1 MTIFS
6 LVAVLYRM
14 KNPTSLWNKL
24 VPDKDKDK
32 DKEKEQELQVVY
44 RYVWFRGFRSRC
56 EERRL
61 IFVKCGCESGKPCLV
76 QHSGQ
81 TLSMRKGIKGA
92 KGLAPISRTNSFFA
106 ENLRNNR
113 CLAEYA
119 KDMLGKRS

>member
-44 RYVWFRGFRSRC
+44 RYV
-56 EERRL
+56 
-61 IFVKCGCESGKPCLV
+61 
-76 QHSGQ
+76 
-81 TLSMRKGIKGA
+81 
-92 KGLAPISRTNSFFA
+92 
-106 ENLRNNR
+106 
-113 CLAEYA
+113 
-119 KDMLGKRS
+119 

>member
-32 DKEKEQELQVVY
+32 EKEQELQVVY
-44 RYVWFRGFRSRC
+44 RYVWLRGFRSRC

-61 IFVKCGCESGKPCLV
+61 IFV
-76 QHSGQ
+76 
-81 TLSMRKGIKGA
+81 
-92 KGLAPISRTNSFFA
+92 
-106 ENLRNNR
+106 
-113 CLAEYA
+113 
-119 KDMLGKRS
+119 

>member
-6 LVAVLYRM
+6 LVAVLCRM
-14 KNPTSLWNKL
+14 KNRTSLWNKL

-61 IFVKCGCESGKPCLV
+61 IFV
-76 QHSGQ
+76 
-81 TLSMRKGIKGA
+81 
-92 KGLAPISRTNSFFA
+92 
-106 ENLRNNR
+106 
-113 CLAEYA
+113 
-119 KDMLGKRS
+119 